1 LEREFN
7 TKRENKK
14 FKDWEMITIDL
25 LIDLLKLDD
34 KRDYKTLRAKINEE
48 IKNESEKLYIL
59 LNILKEKR
67 SKEDIEKY
75 KELEIEYN
83 RITRLIDN
91 YFESC
96 LKDLNNEIRLNKVI
110 DSIRSDIEEY
120 EMSLE

>member
-120 EMSLE
+120 EMRLE